1 MNHIVLIA
9 LRRPYTFVVLAFLIV
24 LFGTMSVLHM
34 PTDVFPNITIPITSV
49 VWDYAGLMPRQVE
62 GRITYLFERALTA
75 TVEGIKY
82 IHSHSY
88 SGFAITNIY
97 LQNGVDV
104 GRAEADITAI
114 AQRVVRWLPPDI
126 SPPMIMRLAPSAIP
140 VAMLEVSSD
149 SLTPAELFNIAF
161 MRIRP
166 LLVTVEGAIL
176 PHPYGGQDMQVMVNL
191 DQQKLLARHLTPSD
205 IHDALMQQYRVV
217 PTGDIKIKSTD
228 WIVQTN
234 ASPMQIDEFAN
245 IPIKRDRV
253 GDHDAFVYLRDVA
266 TVSLMGRVQQN
277 AVLVKGKQTV
287 IIVVMKSTEASTL
300 AVVEGIKKMIPRA
313 QKVIPQGVN
322 IRLLD
327 DASTFV
333 KDSISDVAHEMVTA
347 GALVGFIVLLLLG
360 SWRPTVI
367 VATTIPL
374 SILTALIGLYWLG
387 ETINIMTLGGL
398 ALAVGILVDNA
409 TVMIENIDV
418 HLAKGKPLEAAII
431 DAANQIVV
439 PTLLATLCIAVVW
452 FPLFALG
459 GVAGYLF
466 KPMAEAVMIAM
477 LASFVLSF
485 TLLPTMAKYI
495 LRIHQ
500 ALQGNEH
507 DTEEPAGIFRRFQRG
522 FERRFDQFRERY
534 NALLKRAIANRRS
547 FVRVCAVLALGS
559 LAIFFF
565 LGRDY
570 FPEIRSGVLQMHMR
584 APLGTRIEVSARI
597 ATLVS
602 NSIEELLPGQVE
614 NIVSNCGLPVGPH
627 NLAFIPTPTV
637 GSQDCDL
644 TILLHDEKSPV
655 WDYRRILRKG
665 LKERYPGT
673 EFTFQP
679 SDLTAKILNFGAPA
693 PIDVQINGPD
703 INANYEYARK
713 LVGKFREISGAVDV
727 VIQQTMRTPTLTVE
741 SDRTFGFGVD
751 RTVKDMA
758 DNLLM
763 TTAGSQQID
772 QNFWLDPKTGMSYL
786 INVYT
791 PQPQVDS
798 VNSLRTIPVN
808 SSSNHANEQQ
818 TQLLGN
824 LTKISAEGTPG
835 MITHGN
841 LMPLFDLYVS
851 AEERDL
857 GGLLADVEKIT
868 KSMEHEMPRSADLEI
883 HGQASLMY
891 EAYGQLILGLLG
903 AIVLIYLLIVV
914 NFQSWLDPF
923 IIITALPGA
932 LAGIAWTLFTTHTNL
947 STPALTGAIMTM
959 GTGTANAILVVAYAR
974 ERFQEHGDALRAAI
988 EAGEARFRPVLM
1000 TASAMI
1006 IGMVPMATGYSQN
1019 APLGRAVIGG
1029 LLVATVFTLFF
1040 VPCVYAIIYSRRM
1053 PVREDMSDRRVI
1065 PPIPVCPSDEQK
1077 KAA

>member
-1 MNHIVLIA
+1 MNQIVLIA
-9 LRRPYTFVVLAFLIV
+9 LRRPYTFVVFALLIV
-24 LFGTMSVLHM
+24 VFGTLSVLHM

-49 VWDYAGLMPRQVE
+49 VWDYAGLLPQAVE

-88 SGFAITNIY
+88 FGFAITNIY
-97 LQNGVDV
+97 LQDGVDV

-140 VAMLEVSSD
+140 VAMLEISSD
-149 SLTPAELFNIAF
+149 SLTPAELYNLAF

-166 LLVTVEGAIL
+166 LLVTVNGAIL
-176 PHPYGGQDMQVMVNL
+176 PHPYGGQDMQVMINL
-191 DQQKLLARHLTPSD
+191 DQQKLLARHLTPAD
-205 IHDALMQQYRVV
+205 IHDVLLQQYRVL
-217 PTGDIKIKSTD
+217 PTGDIKIKPTD

-234 ASPMQIDEFAN
+234 ASPLQIEEFAN
-245 IPIKRDRV
+245 IPVKRE
-253 GDHDAFVYLRDVA
+253 GNAFVYMRDVA
-266 TVSLMGRVQQN
+266 TVRLMGRVQQN
-277 AVLVKGKQTV
+277 SVLVKGKQTV

-300 AVVEGIKKMIPRA
+300 DVVEGIKKMMPRV
-313 QKVIPQGVN
+313 QEVIPDGVK

-333 KDSISDVAHEMVTA
+333 KDSISDVVHEMVTA
-347 GALVGFIVLLLLG
+347 GALVGLIVLVLLG
-360 SWRPTVI
+360 SWRPTII

-374 SILTALIGLYWLG
+374 SILTALIGLHWLN

-409 TVMIENIDV
+409 TVMIENIDT
-418 HLAKGKPLEAAII
+418 HLAMGKPLEQAII
-431 DAANQIVV
+431 DASQQLVL
-439 PTLLATLCIAVVW
+439 PTFVTTLCIAVVW
-452 FPLFALG
+452 FPLFELG
-459 GVAGYLF
+459 GVGGYLF

-495 LRIHQ
+495 LRVHH
-500 ALQGNEH
+500 ALQGDEH
-507 DTEEPAGIFRRFQRG
+507 DTRPAKEPSGIFRRFQRG
-522 FERRFDQFRERY
+522 FDRFRDRY
-534 NALLKRAIANRRS
+534 NALLERVIAHRS
-547 FVRVCAVLALGS
+547 AFVMIS
-559 LAIFFF
+559 LAIAVGSLSLFFF

-570 FPEIRSGVLQMHMR
+570 FPEIRSGVIQMHMR
-584 APLGTRIEVSARI
+584 APLGTRIEASGRI
-597 ATLVS
+597 ATLAS
-602 NSIEELLPGQVE
+602 ESIEELLPGQVE

-644 TILLHDEKSPV
+644 TILLKNEKSPV
-655 WDYRRILRKG
+655 WEFRRILRKG
-665 LKERYPGT
+665 LTERYPGT

-693 PIDVQINGPD
+693 PIDVQVNGP
-703 INANYEYARK
+703 NMYPNYEFARK
-713 LVGKFREISGAVDV
+713 LAARFSEIPGTADV
-727 VIQQTMRTPTLTVE
+727 VIQQTMSTPTLTVKGN
-741 SDRTFGFGVD
+741 RTFGLGVD
-751 RTVKDMA
+751 RTLKDMA
-758 DNLLM
+758 ENLLM
-763 TTAGSQQID
+763 TTAGSQQVD
-772 QNFWLDPKTGMSYL
+772 QMFWLDPSTGMSYL

-791 PQPQVDS
+791 PQAQ
-798 VNSLRTIPVN
+798 VNSINSLKTIPVN
-808 SSSNHANEQQ
+808 SSSNSSNDHDV
-818 TQLLGN
+818 QLLGN
-824 LTKISAEGTPG
+824 LAHLSVEGTPG

-841 LMPLFDLYVS
+841 IMPLFDIYVS
-851 AEERDL
+851 AEGRDL
-857 GGLLADVEKIT
+857 GGVLADVEKVAN
-868 KSMEHEMPRSADLEI
+868 SMKQEMPKSAALEI
-883 HGQASLMY
+883 HGQAALMY
-891 EAYGQLILGLLG
+891 EAYTELIFGLLA
-903 AIVLIYLLIVV
+903 AILLVYLLIVV

-932 LAGIAWTLFTTHTNL
+932 LAGIAWSLFATQTNL

-959 GTGTANAILVVAYAR
+959 GTGTANSILVVSYAR
-974 ERFQEHGDALRAAI
+974 ERLEEHGNALRAAI
-988 EAGEARFRPVLM
+988 EAGKARFRPVLM

-1029 LLVATVFTLFF
+1029 LFVATVFTLFF
-1040 VPCVYAIIYSRRM
+1040 VPCVYAIIYSRRVT
-1053 PVREDMSDRRVI
+1053 P
-1065 PPIPVCPSDEQK
+1065 QK
-1077 KAA
+1077 GGAS

>member
-1 MNHIVLIA
+1 MNHIVLTA

-24 LFGTMSVLHM
+24 LFGAMSVLHM

-149 SLTPAELFNIAF
+149 NMTPAELFNIAF

-176 PHPYGGQDMQVMVNL
+176 PHPYGGQDMQVMINL

-205 IHDALMQQYRVV
+205 IHDVLMQQYRVL

-245 IPIKRDRV
+245 IPIKRDRD
-253 GDHDAFVYLRDVA
+253 GDRNAFVYLRDVA
-266 TVSLMGRVQQN
+266 TVRLMGRVQQN

-300 AVVEGIKKMIPRA
+300 DVVEGIKKMIPRA
-313 QKVIPQGVN
+313 QKVIPEGVK

-333 KDSISDVAHEMVTA
+333 KDSITDVAHEMVTA

-374 SILTALIGLYWLG
+374 SILTALIALYWLG

-418 HLAKGKPLEAAII
+418 HLAKGKPLEAAIL
-431 DAANQIVV
+431 DAANQIVL

-495 LRIHQ
+495 LQIHH
-500 ALQGNEH
+500 ALQGNGH
-507 DTEEPAGIFRRFQRG
+507 DTEEQSGIFRRFQRG
-522 FERRFDQFRERY
+522 FERRFDQFREGY
-534 NALLKRAIANRRS
+534 NALLGRAIANRRS
-547 FVRVCAVLALGS
+547 FVNICAVLALGS
-559 LAIFFF
+559 LSLFFF

-584 APLGTRIEVSARI
+584 APLGTRIEASSRI

-644 TILLHDEKSPV
+644 TILLYDEKSPV
-655 WDYRRILRKG
+655 WEFRRILRKG
-665 LKERYPGT
+665 LRERYPGT

-703 INANYEYARK
+703 LNANYEFARK
-713 LVGKFREISGAVDV
+713 LMHKFREIPGSADV

-741 SDRTFGFGVD
+741 SDRTFGLGVD

-786 INVYT
+786 VNIYT
-791 PQPQVDS
+791 PQSQVDS

-808 SSSNHANEQQ
+808 SSNNHSNDQEV
-818 TQLLGN
+818 QLLGN

-841 LMPLFDLYVS
+841 LLPLFDLYVS

-857 GGLLADVEKIT
+857 GGLLADVEKIA

-891 EAYGQLILGLLG
+891 EAYSQLIFGLLA

-959 GTGTANAILVVAYAR
+959 GTGTANSILVVSYAR
-974 ERFQEHGDALRAAI
+974 ERFQEHGDALLAAI
-988 EAGEARFRPVLM
+988 EAGKARFRPVLM

-1053 PVREDMSDRRVI
+1053 AVREDRNVTRVV
-1065 PPIPVCPSDEQK
+1065 PPMLVDESK